1 MLKEDIPIMELFR
14 KTVNES
20 REALAK
26 VKAREELTY
35 HYAVVRVYRKM
46 LVTSCAIYTL
56 LINGIGRYVER
67 KFRFDYNEAV
77 ENT

>member
-1 MLKEDIPIMELFR
+1 MSRPEDERVKIP
-14 KTVNES
+14 
-20 REALAK
+20 ALLY
-26 VKAREELTY
+26 LT
-35 HYAVVRVYRKM
+35 RLGYRKM
-46 LVTSCAIYTL
+46 LVTSCAIYTI